1 MQGPVCYCTEMTSA
15 LLSWFAKSQRKLPWR
30 IARTPYRVWLAEMML
45 LQTQVQTVIPYYERW
60 LERFPDIASLAGA
73 TLDEVLKQWEGLG
86 YYRRARHV
94 HQAAQMMVRAGIP
107 DSYDTWR
114 RLPGVGP
121 YAAAA
126 IASILHGE
134 AVIAVDGNVRRV
146 AARVFRLEDTDEK
159 TVQKALSLYLPKDR
173 PGDFNEAL
181 MELGATVCT
190 NRNPRCSDCPIQN
203 HCEAFQTATVAH
215 YPKRQAKA
223 KTPHHHRYALV
234 WQSDSHIALRQRG
247 TNEMLSGL
255 WGFVLRDAK
264 PDAQK
269 ALPKVTHAYT
279 HFRLTVTPLM
289 VAEPPEDSVL
299 IARSDLARLALSTL
313 DYKILAVLKKLP
325 ERSADHQTPD
335 PVPSPALLLANS
347 TK

>member
-1 MQGPVCYCTEMTSA
+1 MLSPVCYRTEVTEA
-15 LLSWFAKSQRKLPWR
+15 LLSWFAACKRELPWR
-30 IARTPYRVWLAEMML
+30 TNRTPYRVWLAEMML

-73 TLDEVLKQWEGLG
+73 TLDEVLKHWEGLG
-86 YYRRARHV
+86 YYRRARYV
-94 HQAAQMMVRAGIP
+94 HQAAQMMVREGIP

-146 AARVFRLEDTDEK
+146 AARVFRLEEAKDD
-159 TVQKALSLYLPKDR
+159 TVQQALTPCVPEAR

-190 NRNPRCSDCPIQN
+190 PRNPACSDCPVQE
-203 HCEAFQTATVAH
+203 HCQAYQTDTVAR

-223 KTPHHHRYALV
+223 KIPHYYRYALV
-234 WQSDSHIALRQRG
+234 WMSHEHIALRQRRE
-247 TNEMLSGL
+247 NEMLSGL
-255 WGFVLRDAK
+255 WGFVLSDEK
-264 PDAQK
+264 PDATK
-269 ALPKVTHAYT
+269 EFSVVTHAYT
-279 HFRLTVTPLM
+279 HFRLTVTPSI
-289 VAEPPEDSVL
+289 VAEPPEGSVL
-299 IARSDLARLALSTL
+299 VARADLGRLALSTL
-313 DYKILAVLKKLP
+313 DYKILEVTGQHNA
-325 ERSADHQTPD
+325 E
-335 PVPSPALLLANS
+335 SPIMD
-347 TK
+347 